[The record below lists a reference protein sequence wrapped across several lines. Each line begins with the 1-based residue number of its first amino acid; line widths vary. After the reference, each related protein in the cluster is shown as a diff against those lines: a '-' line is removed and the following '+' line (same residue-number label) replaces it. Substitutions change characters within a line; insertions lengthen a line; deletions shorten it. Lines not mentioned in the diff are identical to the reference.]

1 MGEGVE
7 AVYKPHLFFCFAAET
22 DEVVN
27 NIQLIFLVVIVQL
40 YLAFL
45 GIKEKRMIKAVLI
58 DIDDTLLDFRK
69 SAETAIRLCFE
80 KYGLEFNS
88 NVIKTFHTIN
98 DELWR
103 KIERKEITKQELY
116 GLRWLTIFKE
126 LGITLDGLE
135 MEALFRSTLSGI
147 AEPVDNAYNLLD
159 YLYEKYPLYA
169 ASNSSYEH
177 QRKRMTQSDMLK
189 YFQKMF
195 VSENVGALKPAKEF
209 FDFCFGEMGNPNPD
223 EVVIIGDSLTS
234 DIIGGV
240 NYGLNTIWYNP
251 FNKELPPN
259 LSPSYTVN
267 DLREIKEIL

>member
-1 MGEGVE
+1 M
-7 AVYKPHLFFCFAAET
+7 
-22 DEVVN
+22 
-27 NIQLIFLVVIVQL
+27 
-40 YLAFL
+40 
-45 GIKEKRMIKAVLI
+45 EKTMIKAVLI

-80 KYGLEFNS
+80 KYGLLFTP
-88 NVIKTFHTIN
+88 NVIETFHTIN

-103 KIERKEITKQELY
+103 KIERKEITKQEMY
-116 GLRWLTIFKE
+116 GLRWVTIFNA
-126 LGITLDGLE
+126 LGIDRDGIE

-147 AEPVDNAYNLLD
+147 AEPVDNAYELLE
-159 YLYEKYPLYA
+159 YLYKKYPLYA

-195 VSENVGALKPAKEF
+195 VSETVGALKPAKEF
-209 FDFCFGEMGNPNPD
+209 FDFCFGEMGNPKPC

-240 NYGLNTIWYNP
+240 NYGLKTIWFNP
-251 FNKELPPN
+251 NNKEFPPN
-259 LSPSYTVN
+259 LSPTYTVN
-267 DLREIKEIL
+267 DLREIKDIL